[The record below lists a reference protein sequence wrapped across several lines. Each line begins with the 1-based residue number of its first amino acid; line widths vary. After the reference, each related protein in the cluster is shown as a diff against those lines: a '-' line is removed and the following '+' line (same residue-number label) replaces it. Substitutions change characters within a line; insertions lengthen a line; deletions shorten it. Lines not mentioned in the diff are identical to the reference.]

1 VPSLA
6 AARYGVPASTE
17 SHSRAYLSAK
27 GIRDI
32 TRRAYSPRFP

>member
-1 VPSLA
+1 LA

-32 TRRAYSPRFP
+32 ASAYSPRFP